1 MRTRLVRVLPLAL
14 LAFIAASCADD
25 LPMNSLD
32 PAGPIARQIDGLF
45 WLTFW
50 VAAAIFVVVEAA
62 ILVAVIFF
70 RDRPSREEEP
80 KQTHGNPKLEVAWT
94 VVPILIL
101 AVLAVPTIRAV
112 FDLTDTSGS
121 EMTIEVIGH
130 QWWFEYVYPA
140 EGITTA
146 NVLVIPEDIEVALA
160 LTSEDVIHNFWVPRL
175 NGKRYAVPGQVT
187 TLLLQADDPGE
198 YWGQC
203 GEFCG
208 LSHSLMRA
216 RVQVMTAEG
225 FEQWVSDQLEAANE
239 PEPNS
244 LAAAGQELFSSGV
257 FTTDEGVSYSCTQ
270 CHVIAG
276 VNDQTAQAAPDLTHF
291 ASRNVFAGASLDRT
305 AENVARWLANPPAI
319 KPGSYMPNLNLS
331 QEHITALVAYL
342 ETLN

>member
-1 MRTRLVRVLPLAL
+1 M
-14 LAFIAASCADD
+14 D
-25 LPMNSLD
+25 SLD
-32 PAGPIARQIDGLF
+32 PAGPIARRIDSLF

-50 VAAAIFVVVEAA
+50 VAVAIFFVVEGA
-62 ILVAVIFF
+62 ILVAAIFF
-70 RDRPSREEEP
+70 RDRPKREEP

-101 AVLAVPTIRAV
+101 AALAVPTVKTV

-130 QWWFEYVYPA
+130 QWWFEYVYRA

-146 NVLVIPEDIEVALA
+146 NVLVIPEDTQVALA
-160 LTSEDVIHNFWVPRL
+160 LTSDDVIHNFWVPRL

-216 RVQVMTAEG
+216 RVQVLTAAA
-225 FEQWVSDQLEAANE
+225 FDQWVADQQLPAAE
-239 PEPNS
+239 PAADS
-244 LAAAGQELFSSGV
+244 LAAHGLELFQTGL
-257 FTTDEGVSYSCTQ
+257 FTADDGVSYACTQ

-276 VNDQTAQAAPDLTHF
+276 VNDQTAQAAPNLTHF

-305 AENVARWLANPPAI
+305 AENVARWLSNPPAI

-331 QEHITALVAYL
+331 QEEITSLVAYL